1 MNNRPAN
8 LEQAV
13 ERVKWASLALPTRQ
27 ELRIH
32 ENNRV
37 AIEQAAR
44 WVFNSTHFDGDL
56 NKGLLFMGPKGS
68 GKSHLMRCIAH
79 MLTPQGKGFMVKK
92 CADIVIEFSDTT
104 TAKVGGDT
112 QQSGGYNV
120 IDKYAAMERICFDD
134 LCEEPMGKWYGEE
147 VNVMQMILAK
157 RADLM
162 ATRRLLT
169 MFTTNHGPEEQEKK
183 YGGRVR
189 DRLAMMHTPFVVD
202 VDPDNNSMGFRQ
214 TANVLSW
221 RAPEEKPREI
231 QVDDPKLKALI
242 EQLGNDKNLRLK
254 QKIEDQEREK
264 ANYLQGFMPRV
275 RRMTLAELINAATLE
290 PYTEAKEMA
299 IAEFD
304 RKAPITFT
312 EFQAKVK
319 QQTEKENAA

>member
-1 MNNRPAN
+1 MDNRPKT

-27 ELRIH
+27 ELKIH
-32 ENNRV
+32 ASNRE

-44 WVFNSTHFDGDL
+44 WVFNSPHFSGDL

-79 MLTPQGKGFMVKK
+79 LLTPVSKGFMVKK
-92 CADIVIEFSDTT
+92 CADIVGEFSNTDSS
-104 TAKVGGDT
+104 KVGGDT
-112 QQSGGYNV
+112 QQAGGHQV
-120 IDKYAAMERICFDD
+120 IDKYATIERICFDD

-147 VNVMQMILAK
+147 VNVMQQILAK

-162 ATRRLLT
+162 ATRSLLT
-169 MFTTNHGPEEQEKK
+169 MFTTNHGPEKQEEK

-189 DRLAMMHTPFVVD
+189 DRMAMMHTPFVVD

-231 QVDDPKLKALI
+231 AVEDPGLKALI
-242 EQLGNDKNLRLK
+242 DQIAAEKNLRLK

-290 PYTEAKEMA
+290 PYAEAKEMA
-299 IAEFD
+299 RAEFD
-304 RKAPITFT
+304 RKAPITLA
-312 EFQAKVK
+312 EFHAKV
-319 QQTEKENAA
+319 QQGAAQV